1 MSEINI
7 KHDLKD
13 VTFLLLVRIETI
25 ERLENILTVTEF
37 LSSNFDTNIV
47 VWEVASYNNKV
58 LMSLLNKKV
67 SYTFLEDD
75 DNILYRT
82 KYLNQMMK
90 ASETPYVAVWDV
102 DVLAPVK
109 QILETVSLLRQD
121 IASFVYPY
129 TGDFLDTGFIIRK
142 LYLKKRL
149 IEFLE
154 ENSNKMIK
162 LYPPNPLGG
171 AFFCKLDAYIDLGL
185 ENDEFYG
192 WGIEDGERF
201 HRWRTSKYKLERVRG
216 ALYHLSHPR
225 SFNSRY
231 HHCDQR
237 FIKMR
242 LLDASI
248 RRGSLQN
255 INNKK

>member
-1 MSEINI
+1 MNKINT
-7 KHDLKD
+7 DRNLRD
-13 VTFLLLVRIETI
+13 VTFLLLIRIDTI

-37 LSSNFDTNIV
+37 LTSNFDTNIKV
-47 VWEVASYNNKV
+47 YEVASYNNGV
-58 LMSLLNKKV
+58 LMTLLNKQIN
-67 SYTFLEDD
+67 YTFLEDD

-90 ASETPYVAVWDV
+90 TSETPYVAVWDV
-102 DVLAPVK
+102 DVLAPIK
-109 QILETVSLLRQD
+109 QILETMSLLRKD

-129 TGDFLDTGFIIRK
+129 IGNFLDTGPIIRK
-142 LYLKKRL
+142 LYFKKRQ

-154 ENSNKMIK
+154 ENTNKMTK

-171 AFFCKLDAYIDLGL
+171 AFFCKLDAYNDLGL

-201 HRWRTSKYKLERVRG
+201 HRWRTSKYKIERVQG
-216 ALYHLSHPR
+216 ALFHLTHPR
-225 SFNSRY
+225 SINSRF
-231 HHCDQR
+231 HHYDQR

-248 RRGSLQN
+248 RRGNLQN
-255 INNKK
+255 TNNKK